1 MLLLSMKT
9 PLSPTPHYAA
19 APVYDQ
25 NNQLVD
31 LIVDLSGKKNH
42 MLGKAGPIREEGVA
56 QAFLASLPENAL
68 PVLLGSGI
76 GAALNYILQQLP
88 NRPIA
93 VVDKEEA
100 ILELTGLA
108 KNLDPRVC
116 LITDSNPENI
126 LQTLTAWQK
135 KQGNLPLAP
144 CVLPFYLRLD
154 KEFYS
159 RLQKELQ
166 ASRDFNFWQKINYPR
181 FKSSSPRIL
190 FLTSQYFLTGE
201 LLEACERLGVE
212 HKLLQ
217 IDREGMLQHAFIEN
231 FLTAVVEFKP
241 DFAVTINHL
250 GLDREGVLTNL
261 LADLS
266 LPLAS
271 WFVDNP
277 HLILYRYQGLSSP
290 WVSLFT
296 WDFDNIASLKEAGFK
311 HVFYLP
317 LATTPQRFKPG
328 GSHPAPQSWQSRVS
342 FVGNSMIYKVAQRM
356 KAAKPCKALLT
367 SYRSLAR
374 DFSLHSERS
383 IYNFIKEFYPDL
395 LPAYAQLET
404 TERQLAYEAMITWEA
419 TRQYRNRC
427 LEKILPFNPLI
438 LGDKGWHL
446 TFGQEP
452 FPWRWHEEISYYD
465 ELPHF
470 YPHSEINFNCT
481 SQQMKGAVN
490 QRIFDVPAAGAFVLT
505 DWREQMGNLF
515 EPGQEVISYADP
527 EEIPE
532 LVEFYL
538 KNPAARQKIALAAR
552 KRILAEHTYEHRL
565 LKLIDQMRKVYAT

>member
-1 MLLLSMKT
+1 MKT
-9 PLSPTPHYAA
+9 SPSPAKNYAV
-19 APVYDQ
+19 APVYNQ
-25 NNQLVD
+25 NEQLLD
-31 LIVDLSGKKNH
+31 LIIDLNGKQMH
-42 MLGKAGPIREEGVA
+42 MLGQGKAAREENVA
-56 QAFLASLPENAL
+56 RGFLASLPENTL

-76 GAALNYILQQLP
+76 GAALDYILQQLP
-88 NRPIA
+88 DRPVA

-100 ILELTGLA
+100 ILKLTGLA

-116 LITDSNPENI
+116 LITDSDPENV
-126 LQTLTAWQK
+126 LQALTRWQK

-144 CVLPFYLRLD
+144 CILPFYLRLD
-154 KEFYS
+154 KDFYS
-159 RLQKELQ
+159 HLQKELQ
-166 ASRDFNFWQKINYPR
+166 ASRDFNFWQKVNYPR
-181 FKSSSPRIL
+181 FKSSKPRLL

-217 IDREGMLQHAFIEN
+217 IDREGMLQHAFIES

-261 LADLS
+261 LADLN

-317 LATTPQRFKPG
+317 LATTPQRFKPD
-328 GSHPAPQSWQSRVS
+328 SACPARPSWQSRVS
-342 FVGNSMIYKVAQRM
+342 FVGNSMLYKVAQRM
-356 KAAKPCKALLT
+356 KAARPCKELLT
-367 SYRSLAR
+367 TYRQLAHE
-374 DFSLHSERS
+374 FSLHSERS
-383 IYNFIKEFYPDL
+383 IYTFIKEFYPHL
-395 LPAYAQLET
+395 LPAYAKLEN

-427 LEKILPFNPLI
+427 LEKVLPFNPLI
-438 LGDKGWHL
+438 LGDKGWKL

-452 FPWRWHEEISYYD
+452 FAWRWHEEISYYD

-505 DWREQMGNLF
+505 DWREQMDNLF
-515 EPGQEVISYADP
+515 EPDKEVISYADP
-527 EEIPE
+527 GEIPD
-532 LVEFYL
+532 LVDFYL
-538 KNPAARQKIALAAR
+538 KNPTARQKIALAAR
-552 KRILAEHTYEHRL
+552 RRILAEHTYEHRL
-565 LKLIDQMRKVYAT
+565 LELIAQMRKVYAT